1 MLNLRIL
8 FLMIKWSIYQEDIA
22 FVNIYA
28 PNVEA
33 PKYIK
38 QY

>member
-1 MLNLRIL
+1 MVKGLI
-8 FLMIKWSIYQEDIA
+8 QGEDITL
-22 FVNIYA
+22 VNICA

-38 QY
+38 QT